1 MQGELTN
8 HLAMVDA
15 QSEDK
20 REYVKAEICMYCLPE
35 VKSDM
40 WKVLQLFLETKLQ
53 TRGKVIGDSRESQFI
68 YLKYLLIINGL
79 PMRIFSD

>member
-1 MQGELTN
+1 MQGKLTN

-20 REYVKAEICMYCLPE
+20 RNYVKAEICRYCLAE
-35 VKSDM
+35 VKSDV

-68 YLKYLLIINGL
+68 YFKYLLIRNGL
-79 PMRIFSD
+79 PLRIFSD